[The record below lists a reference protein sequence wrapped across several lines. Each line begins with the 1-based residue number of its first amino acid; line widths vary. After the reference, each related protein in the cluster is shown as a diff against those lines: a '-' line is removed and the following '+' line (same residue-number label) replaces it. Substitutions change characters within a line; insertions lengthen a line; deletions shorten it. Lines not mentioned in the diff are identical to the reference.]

1 MILPGNILLLTV
13 LNVINR
19 NDENIRRHCA
29 FSLPAVALTLGRA
42 NWPLLKVAF
51 IQDIILRFFIFGSPT
66 GNLRV
71 LGQRH
76 AVEGEKNAG
85 QLDPRAR
92 GNPGARSCLSGPC
105 AHFQRFHQGPG

>member
-1 MILPGNILLLTV
+1 MILPGNILLFTV
-13 LNVINR
+13 LNIINR
-19 NDENIRRHCA
+19 DDEKICRHCA

-51 IQDIILRFFIFGSPT
+51 ISENTLRLFISGSPT

-85 QLDPRAR
+85 QLNPRAR
-92 GNPGARSCLSGPC
+92 GYPRA
-105 AHFQRFHQGPG
+105 